1 MDYYR
6 VLIKSNHPE
15 KLKEELLDE
24 MPIDYNGYHRYKTID
39 SHGQTLLTYAIRRQR
54 TECAMVIAT
63 SFDEDFINI
72 KETSNLCNT
81 ALHLAV
87 KHENFKLVEFLVKQG
102 ANIATRN
109 ERRELPIS
117 LARGQYKQKLKFI
130 SFLKSM
136 SYDEWKKFK
145 WSPRIHLRTPPD
157 FRNEAFMLV
166 KINWR
171 LKILSKDTLGLVLEA
186 LLEMYRK
193 EFSKVKNEKEK
204 VDIFKLTGW
213 YE

>member
-1 MDYYR
+1 MDYWL
-6 VLIKSNHPE
+6 LIKHNRFE
-15 KLKEELLDE
+15 QLKQALSDE
-24 MPIDYNGYHRYKTID
+24 MPIDYNDRKIRYQIINA
-39 SHGQTLLTYAIRRQR
+39 HGQTLLTYAIRRQM

-63 SFDEDFINI
+63 LFDEDFINI

-102 ANIATRN
+102 SNIATRN
-109 ERRELPIS
+109 EKGELPIS
-117 LARGQYKQKLKFI
+117 LARGHYKQKFI

-136 SYDEWKKFK
+136 SYDEWRKFK
-145 WSPRIHLRTPPD
+145 WSPKIHSKTPPD

-166 KINWR
+166 KINRR